1 MMRIETSADEFSPI
15 AGEPRK
21 SGSNVKVAREQL
33 RVAIV
38 TSGLEFAGAEK
49 QTFYIAR
56 ALAEAGVR
64 VRVYYINN
72 GGRYHGPLRSL
83 QIESRWLGRWPS
95 PVFRLPFLL
104 ASLRSFRPQVIQ
116 SIHAY
121 TNLYSSIAG
130 RVLGAVSVGG
140 LRGDLKACFADNGR
154 FSRYLLTSPDAIAV
168 NSRRAI
174 EQIKQARVAD
184 QSRLHFLPNV
194 IDLDGYRERSGP
206 PDQDGDAECTCVCVS
221 RLLPAKRVDV
231 FVRALAAARTTEP
244 GLRGAVV
251 GDGPETARLRELA
264 AELGLL
270 PGTLDFL
277 GFREDIAGILQQASM
292 FVFCSES
299 EGTPNVILEAMAA
312 SLPVITTPAGD
323 AADVVN
329 PAGAGYVI
337 PFGNVKE
344 TADAMVR
351 LARSPALRSKLGRAG
366 REYVTRHRATSELGE
381 RLVRMYADVARTSAR
396 GRRGNSFVLRAALDR
411 FKLAD
416 DSNATCSAAC
426 SEDASD
432 VFHVRGTA

>member
-1 MMRIETSADEFSPI
+1 MSTETSAREHDPNRGESP
-15 AGEPRK
+15 AAD
-21 SGSNVKVAREQL
+21 SNAKVAREQL

-38 TSGLEFAGAEK
+38 TAGLEFAGAEK
-49 QTFYIAR
+49 QTFYMAR

-64 VRVYYINN
+64 VRVYHITN
-72 GGRYHGPLRSL
+72 GGQYHDALRSL
-83 QIESRWLGRWPS
+83 QIESTWLGRWPS

-104 ASLRSFRPQVIQ
+104 ASLRSFRPHVIQ

-130 RVLGAVSVGG
+130 RVLRAVSVGG

-154 FSRYLLTSPDAIAV
+154 FSRYLLTWPDAIAV

-174 EQIKQARVAD
+174 EQIKQARLVD

-194 IDLDGYRERSGP
+194 IDLDGYQECAGTSR
-206 PDQDGDAECTCVCVS
+206 QADGAECTCISVG

-231 FVRALAAARTTEP
+231 FVRALAAARSTEP

-251 GDGPETARLRELA
+251 GDGPETARLQKLA

-270 PGTLDFL
+270 PGALDFL
-277 GFREDIAGILQQASM
+277 GLREDIAAVLQQAAM

-329 PAGAGYVI
+329 PAGAGYVV
-337 PFGNVKE
+337 PFGDVKE

-351 LARSPALRSKLGRAG
+351 LARSPDLRSKLGQAG
-366 REYVTRHRATSELGE
+366 REYVARHRATSELGE

-396 GRRGNSFVLRAALDR
+396 GRRGNSFALRAALDR

-416 DSNATCSAAC
+416 DSNAACSAAC

>member
-1 MMRIETSADEFSPI
+1 MSAETSAREQGPIGGESPE
-15 AGEPRK
+15 A
-21 SGSNVKVAREQL
+21 GSNVKVAREQL

-38 TSGLEFAGAEK
+38 TAGLEFAGAEK
-49 QTFYIAR
+49 QTFYMAR

-64 VRVYYINN
+64 VRVYHITN
-72 GGRYHGPLRSL
+72 GGQYHDALRSL
-83 QIESRWLGRWPS
+83 KIESTWLGRWPS

-104 ASLRSFRPQVIQ
+104 ASLRSFRPHVIQ

-130 RVLGAVSVGG
+130 RVLRAVSVGG
-140 LRGDLKACFADNGR
+140 LRGDLMASFADNGR
-154 FSRYLLTSPDAIAV
+154 FSRYLLTWPDAIAV

-174 EQIKQARVAD
+174 EQIEQARLVD
-184 QSRLHFLPNV
+184 PSRLHFLPNV
-194 IDLDGYRERSGP
+194 IDLDSYQGCAGISI
-206 PDQDGDAECTCVCVS
+206 QAEGAEYTCISVG

-231 FVRALAAARTTEP
+231 FIRALAAARSAEP

-251 GDGPETARLRELA
+251 GDGPETARLQELA
-264 AELGLL
+264 ADLGLL
-270 PGTLDFL
+270 PGALDFL
-277 GFREDIAGILQQASM
+277 GLREDIAAVLQQASL

-329 PAGAGYVI
+329 PAGAGYVV
-337 PFGNVKE
+337 PFGDVKA

-351 LARSPALRSKLGRAG
+351 LARSPALRSKLGQAG
-366 REYVTRHRATSELGE
+366 REYVARHRATSELGE

-396 GRRGNSFVLRAALDR
+396 GRRGNSFALRAALDR